1 MARQR
6 NNHTQITARHG
17 AGCASMPADPT
28 SRGACNAERLA
39 PWLAALAVCGMASA
53 ADTTWTSTTNGA
65 WSDPARWSAGAP
77 DATSTAIFSNL
88 GGPTVSMPLSGSS
101 ALRLIVRRGNIT
113 FAAGGPLELG
123 WSSAFSPALVIGD
136 TSGILGKLTLNGTS
150 IQAASFDLGTVNN
163 AQGEARMNGV
173 STFTI
178 DGALRIGVAGTG
190 SLQHTGSAT
199 LTAGSLELGTLGTG
213 VGSLTGLVTSSS
225 TVPPAGPVSIGG
237 TFTIGKFGSGLARTG
252 SVASC
257 GTLIIGQNPTAS
269 GTLYAVNLDVL
280 GQAVIGM
287 QGQGSVVL
295 TGTMSTSGPVT
306 VAERGPDVGSPTL
319 PLSRGTLEVTGGSIR
334 AGGTITL
341 GRDGAGTTIIRSGGS
356 IESTAS
362 ITRSGAND
370 VITVELD
377 ALPGSAF
384 AFSAPAMT
392 ITPEATTIAL
402 QVVGTPSPDAVWRI
416 ARSWGGTMPSC
427 TVAGSPGT
435 GREFHLVT
443 CGGDLLLATAPIGSG
458 PPAVCGDVPVATFI
472 PDEIGIIERG
482 FSNGGIAV
490 GEGFYAVGSPGTGGG
505 VDVYRS
511 INGVWYL
518 ETTLVSPDGRQ
529 VGLAVAADG
538 QRIAARTVDGEDVV
552 TFVRTGGVWSAEQ
565 VIDLVPAPGTQSR
578 RSTLALDGDTLVIGE
593 PNAVGGTTG
602 TVLNAGR
609 VDVLRLVNGT
619 WTNETTLVQNPAV
632 ANGRIGRMVQLSGDR
647 LAVGSGSAWS
657 TIFERAGSVWTETTA
672 LPAPSTISS
681 FAMHDDIVA
690 FPGTTL
696 AAWSATADGLWREA
710 LTGPATGSWIAAGAG
725 MIALPT
731 SARLQTFVRD
741 GSAWRMGP
749 SPALSRSPTG
759 VAINGALTVVAHGDG
774 ASIMGTVPTP
784 PCPADLTGD
793 GSVDGA
799 DLGLL
804 LSSWELSPVGDL
816 NGDGITDGADLGL
829 MLSAFGPCEP

>member
-1 MARQR
+1 MARSTNTRSQ
-6 NNHTQITARHG
+6 TT
-17 AGCASMPADPT
+17 
-28 SRGACNAERLA
+28 
-39 PWLAALAVCGMASA
+39 PWLAALAVCSMASA

-88 GGPTVSMPLSGSS
+88 GAPTVSMPLSGSS
-101 ALRLIVRRGNIT
+101 ALRLIVRRGYVNLGT
-113 FAAGGPLELG
+113 GGPLDLG

-136 TSGILGKLTLNGTS
+136 TSGFLGSLTLSGTS
-150 IQAASFDLGTVNN
+150 IRAASFDLATVNN
-163 AQGEARMNGV
+163 AQGEARMNGF

-213 VGSLTGLVTSSS
+213 VGSLTGLISSS
-225 TVPPAGPVSIGG
+225 SSLPPAGPVAIGG
-237 TFTIGKFGSGLARTG
+237 AFTIGKFGSGVARTG
-252 SVASC
+252 TTARC
-257 GTLIIGQNPTAS
+257 GMLVLGQNPTAN
-269 GTLYAVNLDVL
+269 GTLNAANLDVL

-287 QGQGSVVL
+287 QGQGSLVL
-295 TGTMSTSGPVT
+295 TGTMTTSGPVT
-306 VAERGPDVGSPTL
+306 VAERGPEVGSPTL
-319 PLSRGTLEVTGGSIR
+319 PLSRGTLEVHGGSLR

-341 GRDGAGTTIIRSGGS
+341 GRDGVGTTIVRSGGA
-356 IESTAS
+356 IESTTS
-362 ITRSGAND
+362 ITRKGADD

-377 ALPGSAF
+377 AVPGSSF
-384 AFSAPAMT
+384 AFSAPSMT
-392 ITPEATTIAL
+392 ITPEATTVAL
-402 QVVGTPSPDAVWRI
+402 QVVGTPSPDAVWRV
-416 ARSWGGTMPSC
+416 ARTWGGALPAC
-427 TVAGSPGT
+427 TVVGSPGA

-443 CGGDLLLATAPIGSG
+443 CDGDLFLATAPIGAGAPSI
-458 PPAVCGDVPVATFI
+458 CGDAPMATFI
-472 PDEIGIIERG
+472 PDAISGSSRG
-482 FSNGGIAV
+482 FSNGGVAV
-490 GEGFYAVGSPGTGGG
+490 GDGFYAVGCPGTGGG

-552 TFVRTGGVWSAEQ
+552 TFVRSGGVWSAEQ

-593 PNAVGGTTG
+593 PNAAGGSTG

-609 VDVLRLVNGT
+609 VDVLRLVNGS
-619 WTNETTLVQNPAV
+619 WTSEATLVQNPAV

-657 TIFERAGSVWTETTA
+657 TIFERTGSVWTETTA
-672 LPAPSTISS
+672 LPAPTTINS
-681 FAMHDDIVA
+681 FAMHGDVVA
-690 FPGTTL
+690 FPGTSL
-696 AAWSATADGLWREA
+696 AAWSTTADGLWREA
-710 LTGPATGSWIAAGAG
+710 LTGPATGSWIAAGSG

-731 SARLQTFVRD
+731 SARLQTFVRE
-741 GSAWRMGP
+741 GNAWRMGP
-749 SPALSRSPTG
+749 SPTLSRAPAG
-759 VAINGALTVVAHGDG
+759 VAINGALTVVVHSDG
-774 ASIMGTVPTP
+774 ASIMGTVPAPT
-784 PCPADLTGD
+784 CAADLTGD
-793 GSVDGA
+793 GQVNGA

-804 LSSWELSPVGDL
+804 IGAWELSPLGDL
-816 NGDGITDGADLGL
+816 NGDGTTDGVDLGL
-829 MLSAFGPCEP
+829 MLTAFGACEP